1 MGGFKKMDYEELK
14 KYLLNYSPRYKISDG
29 LDEVMEWHISSYD

>member
-1 MGGFKKMDYEELK
+1 MGGFKKMDYAELK
-14 KYLLNYSPRYKISDG
+14 KYLLNYSPRYKIYDG

>member
-1 MGGFKKMDYEELK
+1 MVYEELK

-29 LDEVMEWHISSYD
+29 LAEVIASYISSYD